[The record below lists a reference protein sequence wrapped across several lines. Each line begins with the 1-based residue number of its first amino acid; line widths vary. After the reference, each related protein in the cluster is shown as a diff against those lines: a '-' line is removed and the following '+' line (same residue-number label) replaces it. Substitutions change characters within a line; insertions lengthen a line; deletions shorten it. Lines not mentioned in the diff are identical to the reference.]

1 MKLLVSLPNLKSLDM
16 PYFDLQELF
25 FLIGQFVS
33 AINNVAHCLES
44 LAGCLEQ
51 DGGSHVTDSANQ
63 HHWSLSPGALDL
75 KPSMP
80 HCMCGLVLCD
90 QSLEW
95 SMMGHVE
102 NSSGDNRDSCCTEGT
117 KGIFDNAVLD
127 LYSIKMNS
135 YRTAFETA
143 NAILR
148 IHCVVCSSLVEN

>member
-1 MKLLVSLPNLKSLDM
+1 MV
-16 PYFDLQELF
+16 
-25 FLIGQFVS
+25 FLGQFVS
-33 AINNVAHCLES
+33 VVNNVAHCLES
-44 LAGCLEQ
+44 LAGYLEH

-75 KPSMP
+75 TPSML
-80 HCMCGLVLCD
+80 HCMCGLMSCD
-90 QSLEW
+90 QSLKW

-102 NSSGDNRDSCCTEGT
+102 NSCYSIDSCSTEDT

-127 LYSIKMNS
+127 VYSIKMNS

-148 IHCVVCSSLVEN
+148 IHCVVCSNVAGN